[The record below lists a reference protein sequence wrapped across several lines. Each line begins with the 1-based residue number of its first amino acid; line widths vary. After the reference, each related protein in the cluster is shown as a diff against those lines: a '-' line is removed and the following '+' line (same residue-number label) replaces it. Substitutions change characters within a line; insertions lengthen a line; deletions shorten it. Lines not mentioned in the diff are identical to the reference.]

1 MQPQDSW
8 SVSIGRWMGIPV
20 RIHVALLLFVLLI
33 AAVEWQCLSIGPEQG
48 GIKAGTWL
56 ATTIAVLLAILF
68 HELAHA
74 FATVNLGGRVRRLV
88 LSPWGGP
95 SDWELPVG
103 IGSRIVVW
111 LAGPFV
117 SGMLFLIAATLL
129 VNLGETKIS
138 QLVNPLHPISL
149 HPISLRDSNELGFL
163 RIFAWVNFQVFI
175 LNCLP
180 AYPFDGSRL
189 LRLAIMARSR
199 QIPAYRLETAVMAG
213 ATVIGIA
220 LLVLAWFS
228 RNYNAGPL
236 QPTWALLAA
245 GGLGLIFASRGEFF
259 RRMSEH
265 QRSQF
270 AQLPALDAIDEL
282 NAFYSDDCESFE
294 FEEDHSES
302 VSQWLRQKQEERH
315 LVEQEIELEENRR
328 VDLILEK
335 LHREG
340 GESLSDDERS
350 ILHRAS
356 ARLRNR
362 RRQPSSENS

>member
-1 MQPQDSW
+1 
-8 SVSIGRWMGIPV
+8 MGIPV
-20 RIHVALLLFVLLI
+20 RIHVASLLFVVLI
-33 AAVEWQCLSIGPEQG
+33 AAIEWRVLFLPDDPFQSTLRNGRFLP
-48 GIKAGTWL
+48 GTWL
-56 ATTIAVLLAILF
+56 ATTIAVALTVLI

-74 FATVNLGGRVRRLV
+74 FAAVNLGGRVRRIV

-95 SDWELPVG
+95 SDFDLPHG
-103 IGSRIVVW
+103 TGARFVVW

-117 SGMLFLIAATLL
+117 SGMLFLVSATLL
-129 VNLGETKIS
+129 VNLDLAKVSE
-138 QLVNPLHPISL
+138 LVDPLRPIPL
-149 HPISLRDSNELGFL
+149 FDSNEIGFL

-189 LRLAIMARSR
+189 LRLAIVARAR
-199 QIPAYRLETAVMAG
+199 QIAAYRLETAVMAG

-220 LLVLAWFS
+220 LIVLAWFS
-228 RNYNAGPL
+228 RNYNPGPL
-236 QPTWALLAA
+236 QPTWALLA
-245 GGLGLIFASRGEFF
+245 GGGIALIFASRCEFF
-259 RRMSEH
+259 RRMAEH
-265 QRSQF
+265 QRSHVTP
-270 AQLPALDAIDEL
+270 LPALDAIDEL

-315 LVEQEIELEENRR
+315 LVQQEMELEENRR
-328 VDLILEK
+328 VDSILEK

-340 GESLSDDERS
+340 QDSLSEEERS

-356 ARLRNR
+356 DRLRNR
-362 RRQPSSENS
+362 RRQPSSENT